1 MTRCQ
6 TVVDRYTEFVK
17 RHGSRRQVKRSLE
30 ILLPT
35 SPIFNYLEGQIPH
48 PAYSYIKLADIAE
61 AEEKGKISKE
71 IGERRTRLG
80 ANIDQVVKDVKRE
93 VSQDSDLEKLF
104 TNIIDWTDD
113 DDTRRRYEEK
123 LLQHVYDNLVISEQ
137 PQKKQSRERVLSLS
151 QGLVILKHP
160 FALAWKIVIEWNDVN
175 ELRDLD
181 HGLLAEYIDHFPE
194 DGLSKV
200 LRGYLECEICP
211 FPKSSTAPKEDQD
224 QKDGITLMSTE
235 DRLIL
240 MLEGIDESSN
250 STLSHRIMGEYF
262 LYLSEY
268 ENAAMEARKARKQL
282 RVEQEDSGLDL
293 RNNSDAIIIIL
304 ATALVQYQSPRHHPE
319 AKSLFENVLQHK
331 PSEISSLTGI
341 GLILEERAEYL
352 EAIEFLNRSLERA
365 PDVRIKA
372 EVAWCKALIGDYET
386 SQYELEA
393 CLPDMQGSQPKMKSL
408 KSKTLYRIGTCLWE
422 RNTSKAAR
430 KDRNGAYARFLSSV
444 QVDMSNAPA
453 YTSLGIFYADY
464 SKDQKRAR
472 KCFQKAFELSASEVG
487 AAERLAIYFARSREW
502 DLVETVAQR
511 IIIESGTVTASGQGK
526 KATSWPY
533 SALGVVQLNK
543 QDFAK
548 SIVSF
553 QSALRLSPDHFH
565 SWVGLGESYHKSGRY
580 MAATRALEK
589 AQQIANEN
597 GKESS
602 EIVWFCNFMLA
613 NVKRELGEYE
623 AALSGFREVLHA
635 HPTEF
640 GVALALLQTTVESA
654 WRSIELGFYG
664 RSVNLAIEG
673 IHVAMK
679 ILSLR
684 KDSFDL
690 WKSFADLCSVFS
702 QLKSRAK
709 EIPIDT
715 VRAVLEFGVDSEE
728 YDSMSDLDGV
738 SIGVL
743 LMPDQ
748 GSSAVKFSLFAA
760 ILANKRSIYLSDSDI
775 HTRSIAWYNLGCA
788 EYRAHVSKD
797 ESTAPVIAKKPLRFL
812 RAAVQCF
819 KRAIELEA
827 GNSEFWN
834 ALGIATATLNPKV
847 SQHSFVRSLHINER
861 SARVWT
867 NLGALYL
874 AQKDQPLANA
884 AFARAQSTDPD
895 YAQAWLGQGILADQL
910 GETEEAFTL
919 FTHAFES
926 TTSSSPLIKQQYAI
940 STFDQLLSRSQILIT
955 GNILQPRL
963 ALQQLRC
970 QQPNNL
976 AFQNISALYDERAND
991 ISSAVQHLVKLC
1003 SSLEVV
1009 YEASELPTTLA
1020 QFSQAKAELSR
1031 VQLAERDFVSAAENA
1046 QTTLEL
1052 TADEAS
1058 PTTAQRKQR
1067 VSAHMSAGLAQY
1079 HQGLME
1085 SAMVEFRCA
1094 LAETEGDPDI
1104 ICLLAKLLWTKGGKE
1119 ERTVALDQLLDCIE
1133 RFPGHFDAT
1142 IILGAI
1148 AILEQKKDLIE
1159 TISEDLQRLQIHE
1172 GLNCLQQRTINH
1184 LLNMMA
1190 ILYPG
1195 SREGEDGSNKSA
1207 ATTAVMISPSQS
1219 YGWSQLAELNSVDA
1233 YPTEMALL
1241 AAVNAVPPRGSL
1253 RAEDLCE
1260 AYAATRRPADAQRSI
1275 MVAPWTTDGWA
1286 AFL

>member
-1 MTRCQ
+1 M
-6 TVVDRYTEFVK
+6 DRYTEFVK
-17 RHGSRRQVKRSLE
+17 RHGSRSQVKRSLE

-35 SPIFNYLEGQIPH
+35 SPIFDYLAGQIPH
-48 PAYSYIKLADIAE
+48 PAYSYIKMADIAE
-61 AEEKGKISKE
+61 AEEKGKINRE

-93 VSQDSDLEKLF
+93 VLQDSDLDKLF
-104 TNIIDWTDD
+104 TSIIDWTDED
-113 DDTRRRYEEK
+113 ETRRRYEEK
-123 LLQHVYDNLVISEQ
+123 LLQHLYDNLVISEQ
-137 PQKKQSRERVLSLS
+137 PHKKQFRERVLKLS

-181 HGLLAEYIDHFPE
+181 HGLLTEYIDHFPE

-200 LRGYLECEICP
+200 LRGYFECEICP
-211 FPKSSTAPKEDQD
+211 FPFSTAPKKDQE
-224 QKDGITLMSTE
+224 QKDDITLMSPE

-240 MLEGIDESSN
+240 MLEGSNESSK

-268 ENAAMEARKARKQL
+268 ENAAIEARQAQKQL
-282 RVEQEDSGLDL
+282 RLEQEVSGFDL
-293 RNNSDAIIIIL
+293 RSISDAIIIIL

-331 PSEISSLTGI
+331 PSETSSLVGI
-341 GLILEERAEYL
+341 GLILEEQGKYL
-352 EAIEFLNRSLERA
+352 EAIDFLNRSLERA

-372 EVAWCKALIGDYET
+372 EVAWCKALIGDYDT
-386 SQYELEA
+386 SLYELEA
-393 CLPDMQGSQPKMKSL
+393 CLPDMQGADTTIKSL

-422 RNTSKAAR
+422 RDSSKAAR

-453 YTSLGIFYADY
+453 YTSLGIYYADY
-464 SKDQKRAR
+464 SKDQMRAQ

-487 AAERLAIYFARSREW
+487 AAERLAMYFAKSREW
-502 DLVETVAQR
+502 DLVEAVAHR
-511 IIIESGTVTASGQGK
+511 IIIEFGNVNASGQGK
-526 KATSWPY
+526 KGPSWPY

-548 SIVSF
+548 SVVSF

-565 SWVGLGESYHKSGRY
+565 SWVGLGESYQKSGRY
-580 MAATRALEK
+580 IAATRAFEK
-589 AQQIANEN
+589 AQQIANEP
-597 GKESS
+597 GKVNS
-602 EIVWFCNFMLA
+602 ELVWFCNFMLA

-640 GVALALLQTTVESA
+640 GVALALLQTIVESA
-654 WRSIELGFYG
+654 WQSIELGFYA

-673 IHVAMK
+673 IHVAVE
-679 ILSLR
+679 ILHLR
-684 KDSFDL
+684 KDAFDL
-690 WKSFADLCSVFS
+690 WKSFADVCSVFS
-702 QLKSRAK
+702 RVKSRAK

-715 VRAVLEFGVDSEE
+715 VRAVLEFGVNSEE
-728 YDSMSDLDGV
+728 YESMSDLDGV
-738 SIGVL
+738 GIGVL
-743 LMPDQ
+743 SVPDQ
-748 GSSAVKFSLFAA
+748 RTSAVEVSLYAA

-775 HTRSIAWYNLGCA
+775 HASSIAWYNLGWA
-788 EYRAHVSKD
+788 EYQAHVSNV
-797 ESTAPVIAKKPLRFL
+797 ESPAITKKPLRFL

-819 KRAIELEA
+819 KRAIEIEA
-827 GNSEFWN
+827 SNSEFWN
-834 ALGIATATLNPKV
+834 SLGIATASLNPKV

-874 AQKDQPLANA
+874 AQKDHQLANA

-926 TTSSSPLIKQQYAI
+926 TASSSALIRQQYAV
-940 STFDQLLSRSQILIT
+940 SAFDQLLSRSRILTT
-955 GNILQPRL
+955 GNTLQPRL

-976 AFQNISALYDERAND
+976 AFQNLSALYDERAD
-991 ISSAVQHLVKLC
+991 DFSSAVQHLERIC
-1003 SSLEVV
+1003 SSLEFV
-1009 YEASELPTTLA
+1009 YEASELPMTLA

-1031 VQLAERDFVSAAENA
+1031 VQLTERDFVSAAENA
-1046 QTTLEL
+1046 QTTIDL
-1052 TADEAS
+1052 TADETS

-1067 VSAHMSAGLAQY
+1067 LSAHMSAGLAHY
-1079 HQGLME
+1079 YQGLMD
-1085 SAMVEFRCA
+1085 SAIVEFRSA
-1094 LAETEGDPDI
+1094 LEETEGDPDI

-1133 RFPGHFDAT
+1133 RSPGHFDAT

-1159 TISEDLQRLQIHE
+1159 TISEDLQRLRTHDD
-1172 GLNCLQQRTINH
+1172 LNFLQLRTINY

-1190 ILYPG
+1190 ILYPR
-1195 SREGEDGSNKSA
+1195 SREGEDGSNISA
-1207 ATTAVMISPSQS
+1207 ATTAVMISPSQP
-1219 YGWSQLAELNSVDA
+1219 YGWSQLAELNSIDA

-1241 AAVNAVPPRGSL
+1241 TAVNAVPPRGSL

-1260 AYAATRRPADAQRSI
+1260 AYAGTRRPADAQRAI
-1275 MVAPWTTDGWA
+1275 MVAPWTIDGWA